1 MYCFGFSLSHNR
13 PQCFVGCRHLEP
25 GPASLKPQ
33 GLILNMDGQ
42 AAFYRLSGV
51 SDQVLPG
58 VQRREEDQ
66 LVHPGRAVNT
76 LFTFLS
82 QPECLDEPKAA
93 FLRQWP
99 DLNPGSRPASPWLG
113 KQGPSP
119 RGRPLVAR
127 AITAPP
133 WALHLQFVL
142 DHGSLPSFCRKLPD
156 SKLCDSHLQLPCL
169 PLGPFLI
176 SWYPPPISPPPCSP
190 REESPPSVSPSCRY
204 FQG

>member
-13 PQCFVGCRHLEP
+13 PQRFVGCRRLEP

-119 RGRPLVAR
+119 
-127 AITAPP
+127 
-133 WALHLQFVL
+133 
-142 DHGSLPSFCRKLPD
+142 
-156 SKLCDSHLQLPCL
+156 
-169 PLGPFLI
+169 
-176 SWYPPPISPPPCSP
+176 
-190 REESPPSVSPSCRY
+190 
-204 FQG
+204 